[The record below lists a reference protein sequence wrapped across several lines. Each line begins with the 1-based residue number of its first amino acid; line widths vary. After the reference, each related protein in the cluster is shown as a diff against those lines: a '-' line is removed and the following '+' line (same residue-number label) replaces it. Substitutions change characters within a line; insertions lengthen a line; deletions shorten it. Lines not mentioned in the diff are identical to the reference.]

1 MAKNL
6 NCRRRHQRRVKIT
19 RRYRVKLLWSPIWE
33 GPIKNWAAKHIREN
47 LWRCDSIHGFDDLM
61 QDAYLW
67 FVKVSDRYPR
77 VVDPKHFMALY
88 KTTLRN
94 KLHDHARY
102 MQRKRVLHEESD
114 TDVSEAYADRVGEL
128 TNGGFLSAL
137 LARAPE
143 EVKQALTLV
152 TQNPAVLNSNP
163 HRYRRENLNMRVS
176 RVLGLPNFRLDTEL
190 KTLLLS

>member
-1 MAKNL
+1 VAKQK
-6 NCRRRHQRRVKIT
+6 CGRRRHRRVKIT
-19 RRYRVKLLWSPIWE
+19 RRYKAKLNFTPTWE
-33 GPIKNWAAKHIREN
+33 GAIKNWAAKHIREN

-67 FVKVSDRYPR
+67 FVKICERYPR
-77 VVDPKHFMALY
+77 VNDPRHFMSLF

-102 MQRKRVLHEESD
+102 MQRKRVLHED
-114 TDVSEAYADRVGEL
+114 TDSDVSECFAERVGEL

-143 EVKQALTLV
+143 QVKRALTLV
-152 TQNPAVLNSNP
+152 TQNPAILNADP
-163 HRYRRENLNMRVS
+163 HEYHRENLNMRVS
-176 RVLGLPNFRLDTEL
+176 RVLGLHNFRLDAEL
-190 KTLLLS
+190 RQLLTA